1 MDVGPPPKIFAP
13 PPRTTSA
20 VGDGD
25 VGQKGSYY
33 RRRARENKSV
43 ETDQDPGAKDRPD
56 ESGGSIDIRV

>member
-43 ETDQDPGAKDRPD
+43 EPDEDLVAKDRMD
-56 ESGGSIDIRV
+56 NSGSSIDIRV

>member
-33 RRRARENKSV
+33 RRRARENKHV
-43 ETDQDPGAKDRPD
+43 EADQDPVAKDRTD

>member
-1 MDVGPPPKIFAP
+1 MDVGPPQKIFAP

-33 RRRARENKSV
+33 RRRAREKNPIDS
-43 ETDQDPGAKDRPD
+43 DDAHIAKDQLD

>member
-33 RRRARENKSV
+33 RRRARENKPV
-43 ETDQDPGAKDRPD
+43 EADQDVVAKDRSD
-56 ESGGSIDIRV
+56 ESGSSIDIRV